1 MNEDEVRTTLERIF
15 REIFDDEMLEVTDSL
30 SRDDLKSWDSLG
42 HIRLITAAEEAFDIG
57 FTIEEIEVLTSMGQL
72 VEKVS
77 EKI

>member
-1 MNEDEVRTTLERIF
+1 MNEDEVRKTLERIF
-15 REIFDDEMLEVTDSL
+15 REIFDDETLEVTDSL

-42 HIRLITAAEEAFDIG
+42 HIRLITAAEEAFDIR
-57 FTIEEIEVLTSMGQL
+57 FTIEEIEVLTSIGQL